1 MSDDA
6 EKDRWLRSLK
16 QNAGRSEAN
25 WWITF
30 LLSFFLGLF
39 GIDRFYLSSPM
50 LGILKL
56 VTMGGLGMWW
66 LVDLILL
73 LANQMR
79 DDHGGIV
86 RRPF

>member
-1 MSDDA
+1 MSDEA

-16 QNAGRSEAN
+16 QNAGRSEAS
-25 WWITF
+25 WWTT
-30 LLSFFLGLF
+30 LALSFFLGLF
-39 GIDRFYLSSPM
+39 GIDRFYLNSPM

-66 LVDLILL
+66 LVDIILL